1 MLRRHFFRGAQSKY
15 LQAARRTHCWG
26 FYLRRASINTGG
38 VKKRERDACTGK
50 NTAKMMHIRQ
60 REKKSWAP
68 AMLAAAR

>member
-1 MLRRHFFRGAQSKY
+1 MLWRHFFRGAQSKY

-38 VKKRERDACTGK
+38 VKKRERCMHRQKHSKNDAHQAAG
-50 NTAKMMHIRQ
+50 
-60 REKKSWAP
+60 EKKSWAS